1 MLLPRRDGTEAG
13 MRDGELAELRELF
26 EYNRWANERILDV
39 VTPLGADEF
48 KRDMR
53 SSYPSIR
60 DTLVHT
66 LSAEWVWLSRWKGVS
81 PSAMPGS
88 DELVTV
94 GAVRARWREVD
105 AERSEYLDGLT
116 EQRLADVIAYRNTR
130 GEPYATPLWQMLRH
144 VVNHSSYHRGQ
155 VTTMLRQLGRPAI
168 ATDLIVFYRGR

>member
-1 MLLPRRDGTEAG
+1 
-13 MRDGELAELRELF
+13 MREGALGELRELF
-26 EYNRWANERILDV
+26 AYNRWANERILDAV
-39 VTPLGADEF
+39 APLEAEEF
-48 KRDMR
+48 TRDLR

-81 PSAMPGS
+81 PSSMPGAE
-88 DELVTV
+88 ELMTA
-94 GAVRARWREVD
+94 GAVRGRWRELE

-116 EQRLADVIAYRNTR
+116 EARLVEVIAYRNTR
-130 GEPYATPLWQMLRH
+130 GEPFATPLWQMLRH

-155 VTTMLRQLGRPAI
+155 VTTMLRQLGRAAI